1 MVRVT
6 VTPERLRADV
16 ARRLRPAVRG
26 MSQVGFD
33 ALVARIV
40 AVELKF
46 GARRLTPGHPSG
58 PTPAVPPPARQ
69 PGV

>member
-6 VTPERLRADV
+6 VTPERLRADI

-40 AVELKF
+40 AVELKSD
-46 GARRLTPGHPSG
+46 ARGLTPAHS
-58 PTPAVPPPARQ
+58 PAVPPPAPQ
-69 PGV
+69 PGR